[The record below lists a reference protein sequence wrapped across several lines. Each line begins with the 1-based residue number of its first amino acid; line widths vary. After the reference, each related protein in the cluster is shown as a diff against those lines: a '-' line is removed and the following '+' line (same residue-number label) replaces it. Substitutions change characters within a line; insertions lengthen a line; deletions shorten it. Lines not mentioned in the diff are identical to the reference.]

1 MNRKLILYIAMSL
14 DGYIAKKDDDIDF
27 LSIVE
32 TENEDYGYSNFLKNI
47 DTVIW
52 GRKTF
57 DKVLSFGGGVPHKDK
72 KVYVISTTRKGE
84 KEHAEYVEN
93 VIELVESLKRQ
104 EGKDIYCD
112 GGAEI
117 VYELLKHGLF
127 DRIIV
132 NIIPHLLGD
141 GIRLF
146 KENNIEQELKQVN
159 CINFPSGLVQIW
171 YDVKNNNQ
179 ENGK

>member
-1 MNRKLILYIAMSL
+1 MNRKVILYIAMSL
-14 DGYIAKKDDDIDF
+14 DGYIAKKDDNIDF

-32 TENEDYGYSNFLKNI
+32 TPNEDFGYADFLENI

-57 DKVLSFGGGVPHKDK
+57 DKVLSFGNGVPHKDK
-72 KVYVISTTRKGE
+72 KVYVISETKQGNV
-84 KEHAEYVEN
+84 EHAEYCN
-93 VIELVESLKRQ
+93 NLVDLIKTLKQ
-104 EGKDIYCD
+104 KEGKDIYCD

-117 VYELLKHGLF
+117 VFALLNSQLF

-132 NIIPHLLGD
+132 SIIPHLLGD

-146 KENNIEQELKQVN
+146 KENNIEQNVQLKRSITYP
-159 CINFPSGLVQIW
+159 CGLVQLW
-171 YDVKNNNQ
+171 FDTKNKD
-179 ENGK
+179 EK

>member
-1 MNRKLILYIAMSL
+1 MNRKLVLYIAMSL
-14 DGYIAKKDDDIDF
+14 DGFIAKKDDNIDF

-32 TENEDYGYSNFLKNI
+32 TPNEDFGYSDFLQNI

-57 DKVLSFGGGVPHKDK
+57 DKVLSFGNGVPHKNK
-72 KVYVISTTRKGE
+72 KVFVVSKTRKGKIE
-84 KEHAEYVEN
+84 NAEYIDDVVN
-93 VIELVESLKRQ
+93 LVTTLKQ
-104 EGKDIYCD
+104 MEGKDIYCD

-117 VYELLKHGLF
+117 VYELMNKQLF

-132 NIIPHLLGD
+132 SIIPHFLGD

-146 KENNIEQELKQVN
+146 KDKNIEQQLRFKRS
-159 CINFPSGLVQIW
+159 ISYPSGLVQLW
-171 YDVKNNNQ
+171 YDVKR
-179 ENGK
+179 

>member
-14 DGYIAKKDDDIDF
+14 DGYIAKKDGNIDF

-32 TENEDYGYSNFLKNI
+32 TPNEDFGYADFLQNI

-57 DKVLSFGGGVPHKDK
+57 DKVLSFGNGVPHKDK
-72 KVYVISTTRKGE
+72 KVLVISKIRKGKE
-84 KEHAEYVEN
+84 EHAEYTEDV
-93 VIELVESLKRQ
+93 VDLVKSLKQQ

-117 VYELLKHGLF
+117 VFEILNNNLF

-132 NIIPHLLGD
+132 SVIPHLLGD

-146 KENNIEQELKQVN
+146 KNKNIEQK
-159 CINFPSGLVQIW
+159 IIFKRSISYPSGLVQLW
-171 YDVKNNNQ
+171 YDVQ
-179 ENGK
+179 L